1 MAPQVVRRA
10 LVMCLASALTAVAPV
25 RAQEPRIPRGQE
37 VEHPLVGTLERV
49 DSAAN
54 RILLRMADG
63 VRHELITTRSTSFD
77 GARCPAALI
86 DLPQHTGD
94 DVIVV
99 FTGDGNERTATLIK
113 CFGPDT
119 LRVTEGTLARIDPLI
134 RRVVIRSADGEEAVF
149 HFAETTTF
157 DTGAGLAPCAAFM
170 ARQGEQVVAHYTIE
184 GEHRVVFLLRLH
196 RGTTICRLGGVP
208 NGALWKEVRKRPT

>member
-1 MAPQVVRRA
+1 MTPRVVRCA
-10 LVMCLASALTAVAPV
+10 SAMCLASTLGATTPV
-25 RAQEPRIPRGQE
+25 RAQESGIPRRQGIE
-37 VEHPLVGTLERV
+37 RTLVGALERV

-63 VRHELITTRSTSFD
+63 VEHELIVAGWTRFD
-77 GARCPAALI
+77 GARCPATFV
-86 DLPQHTGD
+86 DLPKRTGD
-94 DVIVV
+94 DVVVV
-99 FTGDGNERTATLIK
+99 FTEDGEKRIATAIK
-113 CFGPDT
+113 CFGPET
-119 LRVTEGTLARIDPLI
+119 LKVTEGTLARIDPLI